1 MTEAIFQPFTDRL
14 SRDIRNTLSESLL
27 EVIRLQTLAP
37 AQAVADTFLNEEP
50 AAAYKNYIDERLKK
64 YQQALT
70 IIGKQVDDPCLI
82 ALILWDKQLFFE
94 VHEVLEPVWL
104 KAEGEEKLFFQ
115 AMIRAAAVYI
125 KLEFGYADPA
135 ARIAAKALPVL
146 ERNRKR
152 LRRYT
157 DPELLITALRQL
169 HSQPPLL
176 LGK

>member
-1 MTEAIFQPFTDRL
+1 MREAIFQPFTDRL

-37 AQAVADTFLNEEP
+37 AQAVADTFLLEEP
-50 AAAYKNYIDERLKK
+50 ALAYRTYIEDRLKK

-70 IIGKQVDDPCLI
+70 IVGTQISDPCLI
-82 ALILWDKQLFFE
+82 ACILWDKQLFFE
-94 VHEVLEPVWL
+94 VHEVLEPIWL
-104 KAEGEEKLFFQ
+104 KAEGEEKLFLQ

-125 KLEFGYADPA
+125 KLEHGYAEPA

-152 LRRYT
+152 LRCYT
-157 DPELLITALRQL
+157 DPELLITALGQL

-176 LGK
+176 LG